1 MCDPMTMILGAVGM
15 IGGMMSM
22 GQKQPDPPAAETPAI
37 AAPTG
42 RNPGATV
49 RLGNN
54 ADDITNNLSPDSTQ
68 PSIFQER
75 RTSGNSL
82 GNLGRSALAL

>member
-1 MCDPMTMILGAVGM
+1 MCDPLTL
-15 IGGMMSM
+15 IGGALGLFGTFMSM
-22 GQKQPDPPAAETPAI
+22 GNKQPDPPPVETPAI

-49 RLGNN
+49 RLG
-54 ADDITNNLSPDSTQ
+54 DSDEDITNNLNPNSAQ
-68 PSIFQER
+68 PSIFAEK

-82 GNLGRSALAL
+82 GNLGKSGLAL

>member
-1 MCDPMTMILGAVGM
+1 MCDPLTL
-15 IGGMMSM
+15 IGGALGLFGSLMSM
-22 GQKQPDPPAAETPAI
+22 GNKQPDPPPVETPAI

-42 RNPGATV
+42 RTPGATV

-54 ADDITNNLSPDSTQ
+54 EEDITNNIDPATAQ
-68 PSIFQER
+68 PSIFTEK

-82 GNLGRSALAL
+82 GNLGKSALAL

>member
-1 MCDPMTMILGAVGM
+1 MCDPLTL
-15 IGGMMSM
+15 IGGALGLFGSMMSM
-22 GQKQPDPPAAETPAI
+22 GQKQPEPPKVETPAI

-54 ADDITNNLSPDSTQ
+54 SDDITNNLSPDSTQ

-75 RTSGNSL
+75 RTSGNAL
-82 GNLGRSALAL
+82 GNLGRSGLAL